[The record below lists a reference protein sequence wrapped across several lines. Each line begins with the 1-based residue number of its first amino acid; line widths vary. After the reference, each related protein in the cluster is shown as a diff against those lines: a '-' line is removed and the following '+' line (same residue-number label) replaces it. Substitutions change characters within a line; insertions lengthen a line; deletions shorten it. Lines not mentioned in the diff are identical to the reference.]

1 MKFLKL
7 DILNLASL
15 DRPDGE
21 TIDFEQGAL
30 GDSTIFSIVG
40 PMGSGKSTLLDA
52 ICLALYGNA
61 PRYPFQ
67 KGDRNKG
74 IKIYGEP
81 DKSENSRLVPT
92 DPRNILTRGKKEGYS
107 KLTFLA
113 NNGTVYRAEWHV
125 RLREIRFD
133 PAKTYLFKLV
143 AKNGKTEEE
152 EANWNDLPSIIG
164 LDYGQFLRTVLIAQ
178 GSFASFIKADE
189 NERFALLEKLIGCEK
204 LYSEISTRI
213 LQKKKEVN
221 ETLTKLETA
230 YSVHDQELI
239 PPEELQSVVD
249 RIAELEAEDQKTKT
263 ELGQISRALGWYDQE
278 KQYTSNLKSY
288 LDALTDARKNQELFQ
303 EKADRLALHD
313 ATLDAVGC
321 YKEILTVTDNI
332 QKQDA
337 ELEDLKKQIGT
348 LEITLEVDRAKL
360 GELEGVKKKAQ
371 EAFEEL
377 SPHINRARTI
387 KGELEAIQRGLEEK
401 KKTEKDAKTA
411 LYNADDAVK
420 RNADEIEKAY
430 KALND
435 AKVQYESLKS
445 AIEENKNKIGAD
457 ENTAK
462 SAYEDEVKKAE
473 GKDAQ
478 ALQDASNL
486 ALEKKN
492 DIRNAIEW
500 YSDIK
505 TKTKDFQDH
514 QEEIKR
520 LRTRNGEIDKKLAEL
535 KPEELQKELELHRKT
550 LTLMTSDNWDEH
562 RHLLE
567 DGKPCPLCGS
577 IHHPFQAD
585 EAFVPVLN
593 ELDELIVQKDRRLKE
608 AINISEEK
616 GRNEAKITAKGTPVQ
631 NLENELARLREKW
644 STIHSVYP
652 EWPEDVI
659 GLKTRQRLIEDEA
672 RKAGQDLKDYND
684 LVKRINDL
692 RIKKED
698 AENASR
704 QFKEESDTKLAQAK
718 QLITDADTT
727 LQTER
732 GKTENLK
739 QQALDKS
746 EYFRKAEDERK
757 KGERAVN
764 VKLDEINSEIGDHD
778 PDLVET
784 QLKEALKKAVEDMEK
799 QKGRITE
806 IINKQNG
813 LKGREQTIRENQKE
827 ENRKQE
833 EKQRELDMW
842 VIDYNAVPE
851 HKKKIAKEDIRAIYG
866 MTEDWEK
873 IRREWDAL
881 KTTMTR
887 ANTTYENEKLAH
899 ITHQKDRPESTEEQ
913 LNARKKELE
922 KKDGDELINLKA
934 RKKRHD
940 SAQEAL
946 GDLTSQK
953 QEAERLKQE
962 WEEIADSIGG
972 DGKTLRKIAQ
982 CYTLRFLIEHANDE
996 IRKFNSR
1003 YELVQV
1009 KNSLGIRVIDHD
1021 RADDIRD
1028 TTSLSGGETFIVS
1041 LGLALGLSS
1050 LSSRNISFGNL
1061 FIDEGF
1067 GTLDPDTLTTVLD
1080 SLAMLQSSQGK
1091 KVGIISHTD
1100 TMSER
1105 ITTQIRIIKEGNSGS
1120 SHIELYP

>member
-7 DILNLASL
+7 EILNLASL

-74 IKIYGEP
+74 IKIYGEI
-81 DKSENSRLVPT
+81 DESENNRLVPT
-92 DPRNILTRGKKEGYS
+92 DPRNILTRGRKEGYS

-125 RLREIRFD
+125 KIKKIHFD
-133 PAKTYLFKLV
+133 AAKTYLFKLV

-152 EANWNDLPSIIG
+152 EANWSDLPTIIG
-164 LDYGQFLRTVLIAQ
+164 LDYSQFLRTVLIAQ

-189 NERFALLEKLIGCEK
+189 NERFGLLEKLIGCET
-204 LYSEISTRI
+204 LYAEISTRI
-213 LQKKKEVN
+213 LQKKKEAT
-221 ETLTKLETA
+221 EAFTKLEAA
-230 YSVHDQELI
+230 YSVHDNERI
-239 PPEELQSVVD
+239 PQDELQQVVD

-263 ELGQISRALGWYDQE
+263 ELGQISLALGWYAQE
-278 KQYTSNLKSY
+278 EQYTSKLKAY
-288 LDALTDARKNQELFQ
+288 QDALTDARKNQELFQ

-321 YKEILTVTDNI
+321 YKEILTVKGNI
-332 QKQDA
+332 QKQNE

-348 LEITLEVDRAKL
+348 LEKSLEVDRTKL
-360 GELEGVKKKAQ
+360 GELEGVQTKAQ
-371 EAFEEL
+371 EAFEER

-401 KKTEKDAKTA
+401 KRAEKDAKTA
-411 LYNADDAVK
+411 LNNADDAVK
-420 RNADEIEKAY
+420 RNADDIEKADHAW
-430 KALND
+430 KD
-435 AKVQYESLKS
+435 AKVQYETLK
-445 AIEENKNKIGAD
+445 ATIDENKNTIIAN

-462 SAYEDEVKKAE
+462 TAYESEVKKAE

-478 ALQDASNL
+478 ALQVANDL
-486 ALEKKN
+486 AREKNN

-505 TKTKDFQDH
+505 TKTKELQDH
-514 QEEIKR
+514 QDEITR
-520 LRTRNGEIDKKLAEL
+520 LRTRNGEIDNRLAAL
-535 KPEELQKELELHRKT
+535 KPVELQKELELHRKT
-550 LTLMTSDNWDEH
+550 RTLMTSENWEKH
-562 RHLLE
+562 RHILE

-577 IHHPFQAD
+577 IHHPFQAE

-593 ELDELIVQKDRRLKE
+593 ELDELINQKERRLAE
-608 AINISEEK
+608 AMDLSDEK
-616 GRNEAKITAKGTPVQ
+616 GRNEAKIAAKVTPVK
-631 NLENELARLREKW
+631 NLESELTRLREKW
-644 STIHSVYP
+644 SAIHSAYP
-652 EWPEDVI
+652 EWPEDVN
-659 GLKTRQRLIEDEA
+659 GLKTLQRLIEDEA
-672 RKAGQDLKDYND
+672 KKAGQDLKDYND

-692 RIKKED
+692 RIKKEG

-746 EYFRKAEDERK
+746 EDFRKAEEERK
-757 KGERAVN
+757 KGERAVHG
-764 VKLDEINSEIGDHD
+764 KLDEIKSEIGDHD
-778 PDLVET
+778 PDLLEK
-784 QLKEALKKAVEDMEK
+784 QLKEALKKAEEDVVK
-799 QKGRITE
+799 QKGNINE
-806 IINKQNG
+806 IINRQNG
-813 LKGREQTIRENQKE
+813 LEGQEQTARNNQEKE
-827 ENRKQE
+827 KRRLE
-833 EKQRELDMW
+833 EKQRKLDTW
-842 VIDYNAVPE
+842 VLDYNAVPE
-851 HKKKIAKEDIRAIYG
+851 HKKKLTKEDIRVIYG

-873 IRREWDAL
+873 IRGEWDDL
-881 KTTMTR
+881 KTTTTR
-887 ANTTYENEKLAH
+887 ANTTYENEKHAH
-899 ITHQKDRPESTEEQ
+899 IAHQKDRPELTEEQ
-913 LNARKKELE
+913 LKARKKELE
-922 KKDGDELINLKA
+922 EKDDDELINLKA

-946 GDLTSQK
+946 GDIISQK
-953 QEAERLKQE
+953 QDAERLKQE

-982 CYTLRFLIEHANDE
+982 SYTLRFLIEHANDE
-996 IRKFNSR
+996 IRKFNTR